1 MKDTRGRIHVPCPN
15 CEKAL
20 TFSGKRLQRYGDFQI
35 GCPHCKLIVSAR
47 KAVSRHARLTRTE
60 DDMDTIR

>member
-1 MKDTRGRIHVPCPN
+1 MKDTRGRIMFRASLPECRDRFPG
-15 CEKAL
+15 KAAAL
-20 TFSGKRLQRYGDFQI
+20 RGFPDRMPTLQA
-35 GCPHCKLIVSAR
+35 HCLAR